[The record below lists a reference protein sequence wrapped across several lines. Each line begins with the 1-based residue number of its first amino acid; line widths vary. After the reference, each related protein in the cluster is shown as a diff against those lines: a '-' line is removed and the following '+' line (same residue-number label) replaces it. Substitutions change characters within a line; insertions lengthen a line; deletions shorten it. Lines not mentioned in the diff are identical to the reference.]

1 MPPQKRSKRSM
12 PGSAHSRPGRCRIIA
27 GEWRGRIISFDDAE
41 GLRPTTDRIRETVFN
56 WLNPYIPGSHC
67 LDCFAGSGVLGLE
80 ALSRGA
86 AEVVFI
92 ENNRQ
97 SWENLKRNLDMLKHG
112 YGCSAAHRARLYH
125 EDAIKYLQSLSL
137 GKDAGS
143 SPRPADFGQSSSDH
157 ASTDKARVDQLRFD
171 LVFLD
176 PPFHKNLLAQSCSLL
191 DSSGCLAEDAIIYVE
206 HARDETVELPANWDC
221 IKQKVAGQVAY
232 KLYIVKHGR

>member
-1 MPPQKRSKRSM
+1 MPARKKSQRGRS
-12 PGSAHSRPGRCRIIA
+12 GSSHAKPGRCRIIA
-27 GEWRGRIISFDDAE
+27 GDWRGRIISFDDAE

-86 AEVVFI
+86 ADVVFI

-97 SWENLKRNLDMLKHG
+97 SWENLKRNLDKLKASDG
-112 YGCSAAHRARLYH
+112 GGVADGARLYH
-125 EDAIKYLQSLSL
+125 EDALDFLQSLS
-137 GKDAGS
+137 
-143 SPRPADFGQSSSDH
+143 R
-157 ASTDKARVDQLRFD
+157 DKAASSTSEAAKFD

-176 PPFHKNLLAQSCSLL
+176 PPFHKEMLSKSCSLL

-206 HARDETVELPANWDC
+206 YAIDEAVVLPANWDC
-221 IKQKVAGQVAY
+221 VKHKVAGQVAY
-232 KLYIVKHGR
+232 ELYIVKQGRSPA

>member
-1 MPPQKRSKRSM
+1 MPSQKRSKRSSS
-12 PGSAHSRPGRCRIIA
+12 GSAHSRPGRCRIIA

-56 WLNPYIPGSHC
+56 WLNPYIPGSYC

-86 AEVVFI
+86 GEVVFI

-97 SWENLKRNLDMLKHG
+97 SWENLQRNLDLLKQADG
-112 YGCSAAHRARLYH
+112 DSAAHRARLYH
-125 EDAIKYLQSLSL
+125 EDAIKFLQSLSQ
-137 GKDAGS
+137 GKDEDSRADAANFDQARAG
-143 SPRPADFGQSSSDH
+143 
-157 ASTDKARVDQLRFD
+157 KAGFD

-176 PPFHKNLLAQSCSLL
+176 PPFHRNLLAQSCALL

-206 HARDETVELPANWDC
+206 HACDETVELPVNWDC

-232 KLYIVKHGR
+232 KLYIVKHG